1 MANAYIEA
9 ILGKFVHVHQSEI
22 RPLLHAFSAFFFLLS
37 AYFVVL
43 PLRDEAAISLGTSA
57 LPMLFLASLVLT
69 MLAAPAS
76 SYLLS
81 YPHLPKGR
89 ALVLLYRFFGGSLI
103 FFFLLYVKRV
113 LHSLRPKL
121 TAKNAFNLSVWQD
134 FSWIFT
140 VVRASFFLW
149 IALLNLFTIS
159 AMWARVTDIM
169 SSEAG
174 TRLFGFVGAGATLGQ
189 LIGSLLAVAMAHLG
203 PVLLLVSA
211 LMMELAA
218 RCALSVGDDDLN
230 QSSVLRLKRDECA
243 SDEGGLTHS
252 GSIEQNSPKPRL
264 VNKLVAML
272 EGLRLIVAST
282 YLLHICAFLWLS
294 AVVSSFFYFEKSAV
308 VAGIVHDPLGRRIL
322 LAEIN
327 SLTAVFI
334 LIGQLTMTG
343 RLLTW
348 FGIPVA
354 LCALPMV
361 AFLNLTALAASPSS
375 AVVAISEAT
384 RKVINYV
391 VTRPAREIL
400 FTVTTPE
407 EKYKAKV
414 CIDTLVQRLG
424 DAAAAGV
431 YKMMEGLLLEGPSAV
446 AISALPICVG
456 WLWVAVS
463 LGRRQ
468 ATLAKMLETTPR

>member
-22 RPLLHAFSAFFFLLS
+22 QPLLHAFSAFFFLLS

-103 FFFLLYVKRV
+103 FFFLLYVMV
-113 LHSLRPKL
+113 P
-121 TAKNAFNLSVWQD
+121 APALSVATKD

-218 RCALSVGDDDLN
+218 RCALGVGDDDLN
-230 QSSVLRLKRDECA
+230 QSSVLREESEEQQLLERDECA
-243 SDEGGLTHS
+243 SDGGGLAHS
-252 GSIEQNSPKPRL
+252 GSMEQNSPKPRL

-348 FGIPVA
+348 FGITVA

-446 AISALPICVG
+446 AISALPVCVG

-468 ATLAKMLETTPR
+468 ATLAKTLETTPR

>member
-22 RPLLHAFSAFFFLLS
+22 QPLLHAFSAFFFLLS

-103 FFFLLYVKRV
+103 FFFLLYVMV
-113 LHSLRPKL
+113 P
-121 TAKNAFNLSVWQD
+121 APALSVA
-134 FSWIFT
+134 T
-140 VVRASFFLW
+140 K

-218 RCALSVGDDDLN
+218 RCALGVGDDDLN
-230 QSSVLRLKRDECA
+230 QSSVLREESEEQQLLERDECA
-243 SDEGGLTHS
+243 SDGGGLAHS
-252 GSIEQNSPKPRL
+252 GSMEQNSPKPRL

-348 FGIPVA
+348 FGITVA

-384 RKVINYV
+384 RKV
-391 VTRPAREIL
+391 R
-400 FTVTTPE
+400 
-407 EKYKAKV
+407 K
-414 CIDTLVQRLG
+414 
-424 DAAAAGV
+424 
-431 YKMMEGLLLEGPSAV
+431 
-446 AISALPICVG
+446 
-456 WLWVAVS
+456 
-463 LGRRQ
+463 
-468 ATLAKMLETTPR
+468 

>member
-1 MANAYIEA
+1 VCIEMANAYIEA

-22 RPLLHAFSAFFFLLS
+22 QPLLHAFSAFFFLLS

-103 FFFLLYVKRV
+103 FFFLLYVMV
-113 LHSLRPKL
+113 P
-121 TAKNAFNLSVWQD
+121 APALSVATKD

-218 RCALSVGDDDLN
+218 RCALGVGDDDLN
-230 QSSVLRLKRDECA
+230 QSSVLREESEEQQLLERDECA
-243 SDEGGLTHS
+243 SDGGGLAHS
-252 GSIEQNSPKPRL
+252 GSMEQNSPKPRL

-294 AVVSSFFYFEKSAV
+294 AVVSSFFYFE
-308 VAGIVHDPLGRRIL
+308 
-322 LAEIN
+322 
-327 SLTAVFI
+327 
-334 LIGQLTMTG
+334 
-343 RLLTW
+343 
-348 FGIPVA
+348 
-354 LCALPMV
+354 
-361 AFLNLTALAASPSS
+361 
-375 AVVAISEAT
+375 
-384 RKVINYV
+384 
-391 VTRPAREIL
+391 
-400 FTVTTPE
+400 
-407 EKYKAKV
+407 V
-414 CIDTLVQRLG
+414 C
-424 DAAAAGV
+424 
-431 YKMMEGLLLEGPSAV
+431 
-446 AISALPICVG
+446 
-456 WLWVAVS
+456 
-463 LGRRQ
+463 
-468 ATLAKMLETTPR
+468 

>member
-103 FFFLLYVKRV
+103 FFFLLYVMV
-113 LHSLRPKL
+113 P
-121 TAKNAFNLSVWQD
+121 TPALSVATKD

-230 QSSVLRLKRDECA
+230 QSSVLREESEEQQLLERDECA

-252 GSIEQNSPKPRL
+252 GSMEQNSPKPRL

-348 FGIPVA
+348 FGITVA

-446 AISALPICVG
+446 AVSALPVCVG